1 MRRVHVVCTG
11 DNKNLAMLG
20 FSGLLLL
27 MDVFQVVQI
36 NFLILG
42 HTHAVRNP
50 RARAT
55 TRTHMF

>member
-1 MRRVHVVCTG
+1 
-11 DNKNLAMLG
+11 MLG

-27 MDVFQVVQI
+27 MGVFQVVQI

-50 RARAT
+50 RARTT